1 MDRVK
6 NYLRSYKMKDY
17 IKFFVILIAIC
28 VLISCIGYVYKTQ
41 VAPKLDPSYVANKE
55 FTGGAEEEVA
65 IVNMFSADWCP
76 HCRAAKPVW
85 KEVKDEYNGKVI
97 NGKTVKFVIIDCTKQ
112 NAEVQK
118 LLKENDVKGF
128 PTIKMKSGGKTYD
141 FEAKVTKP
149 ALEQFLQ
156 SVLN

>member
-6 NYLRSYKMKDY
+6 TYLRSYSLKDY
-17 IKFFVILIAIC
+17 IKFFVILVAIC
-28 VLISCIGYVYKTQ
+28 ALISGIGYVYKTQ
-41 VAPKLDPSYVANKE
+41 DAPKLDPSYVANKE
-55 FTGGAEEEVA
+55 FSKGGEEQVA

-85 KEVKDEYNGKVI
+85 KEVKSEYNGKVI
-97 NGKTVKFVIIDCTKQ
+97 NGKTIKFVIIDCTKQ
-112 NAEVQK
+112 DAKVQN
-118 LLKENDVKGF
+118 LLKEHDVKGF
-128 PTIKMKSGGKTYD
+128 PTIKMNAGGKTYD